1 MGICYSSV
9 RKVIHQA
16 TGLGLRLGY
25 MTTRDQVKPVFRT
38 ERSPVIGVR
47 PSKGDQV
54 ERRQERLINECLLSQ
69 EFIEP

>member
-1 MGICYSSV
+1 MGICHSSV

-25 MTTRDQVKPVFRT
+25 RPTRDQVKPVFST

-54 ERRQERLINECLLSQ
+54 ERRDRRD
-69 EFIEP
+69 